1 LDSSL
6 LTALIISVVGM
17 TLLFLSLILFYGLL
31 LLLAAIFKDRPSTLP
46 PPAAESEDAG
56 DRERHEGQ
64 DDALIRAAIVAVA
77 LARAEAEAVSG
88 PAVAVA
94 PEVAAAGQP
103 VSAWWSL
110 HHQRQITTSPDTR
123 RSR

>member
-1 LDSSL
+1 LDNSL
-6 LTALIISVVGM
+6 LTALIISLVGM

-31 LLLAAIFKDRPSTLP
+31 LLLAAVFKDRPATLP
-46 PPAAESEDAG
+46 PQAAEAKDTG

-64 DDALIRAAIVAVA
+64 DEALIRAAIVAVA
-77 LARAEAEAVSG
+77 LARAEAEVVTR
-88 PAVAVA
+88 PAVVVA
-94 PEVAAAGQP
+94 PEGAAAGRP

-110 HHQRQITTSPDTR
+110 HHQRQITTNPDTR